1 MLGLAFQSR
10 TEFTASEFE
19 FFQALAQ
26 QATLAIQLTQLAE
39 EAKQVEIAREQKKAA
54 QERAAELAMATRHC
68 DEVWKDYLKLEILMY
83 YGFILVRSDDGHR
96 CIRRSSL

>member
-1 MLGLAFQSR
+1 MGHHGSICTALMMGEQPLGMLGLALRER

-39 EAKQVEIAREQKKAA
+39 EAKQAA
-54 QERAAELAMATRHC
+54 GDRP
-68 DEVWKDYLKLEILMY
+68 
-83 YGFILVRSDDGHR
+83 
-96 CIRRSSL
+96 